1 VRRYVVSGVLG
12 GVLLL
17 AAPLPAVAAKRSLPR
32 VTLIS
37 DSVAASI
44 AFDVGA
50 KAILADGIDLF
61 LEPGEGR
68 RLGGDT
74 PAGGIAPPTALQLV
88 QTLGRRLGRTVIM
101 CVGYNDVSSQ
111 YAGNMEVALDE
122 LRAAGVTHV
131 LWVTLHVS
139 PEHTGNATMNAAI
152 AAAAAQH
159 QEVTIVDW
167 NAFAAG
173 HPEWFQPDGTHL
185 RGDAPR
191 AMARLFHASL
201 VKLGIPV
208 SRGS

>member
-1 VRRYVVSGVLG
+1 MRRYAVTAVLG
-12 GVLLL
+12 CLLL
-17 AAPLPAVAAKRSLPR
+17 IVAPAPTVAAKKPLPR
-32 VTLIS
+32 VTLVS
-37 DSVAASI
+37 DSVAGSI
-44 AFDVGA
+44 AFDIGA

-61 LEPGEGR
+61 LEPGEAR

-74 PAGGIAPPTALQLV
+74 PAGGIAPPTALQLIG
-88 QTLGRRLGRTVIM
+88 TLGRSLGRTVIM
-101 CVGYNDVSSQ
+101 CVGYNDVSDQ
-111 YAGNMEVALDE
+111 YARNMEAALDE

-159 QEVTIVDW
+159 PEVTVVDW
-167 NAFAAG
+167 DAFATG